1 MTCQFYCCSDGPVC
15 QKGSIKEANISYKID
30 MKDPT
35 YGNFLPS
42 IIWKRI
48 VLKESIIILLVEI
61 NRR

>member
-1 MTCQFYCCSDGPVC
+1 MTRQFYCCSDGPVC

-42 IIWKRI
+42 IIG
-48 VLKESIIILLVEI
+48 KELF
-61 NRR
+61 